1 MSTKEKSTMLRT
13 LQYVFIGLMVVG
25 SLILLRNLSEYFG
38 ITGGEPFI
46 HGWVTMVT
54 EQEPEGT
61 PHPNGNNDLTMYHSG
76 HHKLIKIEFADMN
89 LMLQE
94 RYLAY
99 ITFHIVA
106 WVLGIIILYQMFRIL
121 RNLEQGLVF
130 HETNVRRIRH
140 ISLAVLCIPILL
152 YVSGWILE
160 GIAYTFHGH
169 QYTTDMPDLHRERV
183 VIGALVALVVFA
195 LGEIFRTGIRLKEEH
210 DLTI

>member
-1 MSTKEKSTMLRT
+1 MLRT
-13 LQYVFIGLMVVG
+13 LQYAFIILMVVG
-25 SLILLRNLSEYFG
+25 SVVLLRNLSEYFG
-38 ITGGEPFI
+38 ITGDGPFI

-54 EQEPEGT
+54 EEEPEGT
-61 PHPNGNNDLTMYHSG
+61 PHPEDGSNMTLYHSG
-76 HHKLIKIEFADMN
+76 HHKLIKIEFAEMN

-99 ITFHIVA
+99 IIFHIVA
-106 WVLGIIILYQMFRIL
+106 WVLGIIILYQMYRIL

-140 ISLAVLCIPILL
+140 IALAVLCIPVLL

-183 VIGALVALVVFA
+183 VIGILVALVVFA
-195 LGEIFRTGIRLKEEH
+195 FGEIFRTGIRLKEEH

>member
-1 MSTKEKSTMLRT
+1 MLRV
-13 LQYVFIGLMVVG
+13 LQYIFIGLIVLGVFI
-25 SLILLRNLSEYFG
+25 LIKNLSGYFG
-38 ITGGEPFI
+38 ITGDGPFI

-54 EQEPEGT
+54 EQEPVGT
-61 PHPNGNNDLTMYHSG
+61 PHPETGDGATLYHTG
-76 HHKLIKIEFADMN
+76 HHKLIKIEFAEMN

-99 ITFHIVA
+99 IIFHIIA
-106 WVLGIIILYQMFRIL
+106 WVLGIVILYQMYRIL
-121 RNLEQGLVF
+121 RNLEQGRVF
-130 HETNVRRIRH
+130 YETNVRRIRH
-140 ISLAVLCIPILL
+140 IALAVLCIPVLL

-160 GIAYTFHGH
+160 GITYSFHGH

-183 VIGALVALVVFA
+183 IIGALVALVIFA

>member
-1 MSTKEKSTMLRT
+1 MLRT
-13 LQYVFIGLMVVG
+13 LQYIFIGLMVLG
-25 SLILLRNLSEYFG
+25 SFVLLRNLLRYFG
-38 ITGGEPFI
+38 ITGDGPFI

-54 EQEPEGT
+54 EQEPIGT
-61 PHPNGNNDLTMYHSG
+61 PHPDGSGGTTLYHTD
-76 HHKLIKIEFADMN
+76 HHKLIKIEFADMG

-99 ITFHIVA
+99 IIFHIVA
-106 WVLGIIILYQMFRIL
+106 WVLGIIILYQMYRIL

-140 ISLAVLCIPILL
+140 IALATLCIPVLL

-183 VIGALVALVVFA
+183 FIGAIISLVIFA
-195 LGEIFRTGIRLKEEH
+195 FGEIFRTGIRLKEEH
-210 DLTI
+210 DLSI